1 MGRWNWLVRGSLVV
15 QVATIYA
22 LSSWLQLPQTATL
35 HLIFATIVVI
45 GFSHLKDQVELLVR
59 LLDQVERIKGQLSD
73 TNDTLRDL
81 SKCVDNIRDQSR
93 RVDRLLGHPIDLQ
106 DH

>member
-15 QVATIYA
+15 QGATTPSARGCNCLRPPRYT
-22 LSSWLQLPQTATL
+22 SSLPPPW
-35 HLIFATIVVI
+35 VI